1 MAGFQDMA
9 EIMTTTSL
17 PFSGEGP
24 DGGRSS
30 MATRRINLRTTTR
43 ARTLRR
49 NLTDVE
55 RILWRALRDKQLG
68 GHRFRRQHPIGRY
81 IADFVC
87 IEQKLVIE
95 LDGSQH
101 QEQLDYDKK
110 RTDFLQSQGWLVLR
124 YWNNDILN
132 NLDGV
137 LTTIAENLKV
147 LPPS

>member
-1 MAGFQDMA
+1 
-9 EIMTTTSL
+9 
-17 PFSGEGP
+17 
-24 DGGRSS
+24 
-30 MATRRINLRTTTR
+30 MATRRISSVNTSR
-43 ARTLRR
+43 ARSLRR
-49 NLTDVE
+49 GLTDVE

-147 LPPS
+147 LSPS